1 MIAAVQSG
9 QIVQIVLAVCGA
21 SGIVGA
27 IVALLKLKPDANSA
41 AVTQAQGAMET
52 MEKLNAQLEAE
63 RDEWR
68 QRAMACEAENRTLRD
83 GRTNVRE

>member
-1 MIAAVQSG
+1 VIGAVESAQV
-9 QIVQIVLAVCGA
+9 VQVVLAVCGA

-27 IVALLKLKPDANSA
+27 IVAMLKLKPDANSA

-68 QRAMACEAENRTLRD
+68 QRALDCEAERG
-83 GRTNVRE
+83 GRTDARE